1 MIYTVF
7 MAFASVY
14 GIIFSRQIAEDKR
27 SRTAYCFITGLMLFL
42 IAGLRSTAVGGD
54 SGQYARLYA
63 LVSRLDLSDILER
76 FNSEPLFYVFAKFL
90 SIFSTSYTF
99 LFCVIGAIF
108 AFSISYFIYRFS
120 EAPYISLVMLIPM
133 QFYPFTLSG
142 CRQALALSIV
152 LLALAMVMQKKN
164 VKFALVLLFAYFIHN
179 STMFVLPFLLLI
191 SLRNKIISR
200 ILFVVGMIVTYI
212 FRVQILHFIITY
224 IYTDYDIY
232 EETRGSFT
240 TLLMYLAIFI
250 LCAFFINNPRLFRPT
265 ESDLIRRGIDNAFP
279 GDDIFVQEKSLYQFF
294 EVLLGLG
301 IMIQIL
307 VPLQPN
313 IYRVAMYYQIVSILI
328 VPKIIYSISNSII
341 RGAVIIGFFAI
352 MILMYFRFT
361 FYAAGANPYEFFWQ

>member
-14 GIIFSRQIAEDKR
+14 GIVFSRQIAEDKR

-63 LVSRLDLSDILER
+63 LVSRLELSDILER
-76 FNSEPLFYVFAKFL
+76 FNTEPLFYVFAKFL

-133 QFYPFTLSG
+133 QFFPFTLSG
-142 CRQALALSIV
+142 CRQALTLSIV
-152 LLALAMVMQKKN
+152 LLAISLVLKKSYI
-164 VKFALVLLFAYFIHN
+164 KFAIVLLVAYFIHN
-179 STMFVLPFLLLI
+179 STIFVLPFILLVH
-191 SLRNKIISR
+191 LRNKTVSR
-200 ILFVVGMIVTYI
+200 ILFVAGMIFTYI
-212 FRVQILHFIITY
+212 FRVPILSFITNY
-224 IYTDYDIY
+224 IYTDYEIY

-240 TLLMYLAIFI
+240 TLLMYLGILI
-250 LCAFFINNPRLFRPT
+250 LCAFFINNPRLFRTTDSELIHRSLDRLLPT
-265 ESDLIRRGIDNAFP
+265 
-279 GDDIFVQEKSLYQFF
+279 DDAFVQERTMYQLF
-294 EVLLGLG
+294 EVLLGFG
-301 IMIQIL
+301 VIIQLL

-328 VPKIIYSISNSII
+328 VPKIVYSIPNRLIKGLSIS
-341 RGAVIIGFFAI
+341 GFFAI
-352 MILMYFRFT
+352 MILLYFRFT